1 MALTAKGN
9 FIIDGV
15 EFTPKSLKV
24 GFESLASED
33 SGRTDDG
40 TMHVNWI
47 LSRIRKI
54 EIEMPPCSAAE
65 ATNILSKVQGRIYN
79 ITYFDPLANSE
90 LTKEVYTSNSAADC
104 YSGIIRNGLWQG
116 ISFSAIERAGEV

>member
-15 EFTPKSLKV
+15 EFEPKSLKV

-65 ATNILSKVQGRIYN
+65 ANAILSRVQGRIYS